1 MLLLKTWTVL
11 LTFQQN
17 LQTVDFISP
26 NNANKSALA
35 VFMFFIRAKIATSVL
50 RKWLNYTVIVLISNS
65 SDTQGGCS
73 QIIIIIY
80 VWKS

>member
-26 NNANKSALA
+26 NNDNRSALA
-35 VFMFFIRAKIATSVL
+35 VFMFFYKSQ
-50 RKWLNYTVIVLISNS
+50 NS
-65 SDTQGGCS
+65 HFCAEKVVELHCDC
-73 QIIIIIY
+73 ID
-80 VWKS
+80 